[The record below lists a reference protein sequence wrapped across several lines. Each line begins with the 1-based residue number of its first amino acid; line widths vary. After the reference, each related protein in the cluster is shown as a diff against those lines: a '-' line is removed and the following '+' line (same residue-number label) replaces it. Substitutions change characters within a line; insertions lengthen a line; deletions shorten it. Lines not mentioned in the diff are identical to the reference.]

1 MFLDVLFARSLSLKK
16 PPVRLIGAETGGC
29 HHQNHFC
36 CTVITIIII
45 FWNLSPHNS
54 FQWFCRA
61 KFWKCSKA
69 RPSCSNLPIS
79 LFSRSAAFYLDVK
92 TSSYTFQN
100 EFYACEHSS
109 LSLSSMTPRAKVIY
123 WPNVVKVVAKKFRFT
138 LDYFYTHS
146 FSVHHPPRHYYQGN
160 CCNHDYKTWWLIIK
174 IFNI

>member
-16 PPVRLIGAETGGC
+16 PPVRLIGAEIGGC
-29 HHQNHFC
+29 HHQNHFFYC
-36 CTVITIIII
+36 HHY
-45 FWNLSPHNS
+45 NHNFLEPFFS
-54 FQWFCRA
+54 MILQVEILEIL
-61 KFWKCSKA
+61 KA

-79 LFSRSAAFYLDVK
+79 LNPFSRSAAFYLDVK

-160 CCNHDYKTWWLIIK
+160 CCNHDYKAWWLIIK